1 MEYKEITLT
10 VLVLSLT
17 KITHGRSALVHNPAQ
32 TKKPALKAENS
43 SSADVYALE
52 NVL

>member
-1 MEYKEITLT
+1 MEYKEITLQSWYS
-10 VLVLSLT
+10 LLT